1 MEHSVYTRSVA
12 KIFAAHVSLAA
23 LTIQIVGG
31 SFLMSMPIGAYAEEG
46 ESSGGDSASAQVS
59 EPAPVP
65 EQAPVETAPPTVDQS
80 SSEAA
85 SSEVSSSADS
95 SVSSEASS
103 VSADAAS
110 SSVASDSSV
119 SSDSSASSDS
129 STSSGASSVSADAS
143 SATASSAGGGSAVS
157 SSTSSDASA
166 TTSSSVQGG
175 GVAAD
180 LTPNPESDG
189 WTFTDGVATSW
200 LTVSLGTTYIAPQND
215 QVTVTFNKLPVNP
228 GKISIQEITLTDEQV
243 TALHA
248 TSNKAYD
255 ITSDMEDGTFA
266 YDLTMPKPEGATN
279 VVVKYAETLD
289 ELSAAKEVTQN
300 TAQDMGSVTV
310 ENLDHF
316 TIFTVSADTNGTNG
330 TGAYTSTTGPSIVES
345 ANKQITTGTFILTV
359 PSGFVFNTGSTV
371 TATTSVIVGSS
382 TCFTFS
388 SATATPTTTTITF
401 TVSGQ
406 DSNSGSPKTYCSVS
420 FSGIQMRPTAGTPL
434 ASGNITLSGTAS
446 IGAATFNTNTFTET
460 VGAFSASVS
469 TIAASPSSVEND
481 GVTTSAITVTIK
493 DAFGNAISG
502 KTVTLAKTSG
512 AGTPTI
518 TTVSGTTNA
527 SGQASF
533 TVKSTTIA
541 TDVFTATN
549 STDGGNVTSTATVN
563 FVDTTAPTLAQVTP
577 VTTPTN
583 DTTPDYTFSS
593 TEAGTITYGGDCS
606 SVTTSASSGNNT
618 VTFNALSAG
627 AHTNCTVTVTDATGN
642 ASSALAVSS
651 FTIDTTAPTLAQI
664 TPVTTPT
671 NDTTPDYTFSS
682 NEAGTITYGGDC
694 SSATTSA
701 TASNNTVTF
710 SALSAAAHTNCTV
723 TVTDSAGNASATLNV
738 SAFTI
743 DTTTPT
749 LAQVTPVT
757 TPTSDSTPD
766 YTFST
771 TEAGTI
777 TYSGDCTS
785 ATTSATVGN
794 NTITFSSL
802 ADGAHSNCTIKVTD
816 AASNQSSALNVT
828 SFTVDTTA
836 PTLAQVTPVTTPTND
851 TTPNYTF
858 SSTEA
863 GTITY
868 GGDCSSATTSA
879 SSGNNTVT
887 FTALS
892 AGAHTNCTV
901 TVTDATGNAS
911 TALNVSSF
919 SIDVTAP
926 TIAEVTPVTTPTND
940 ATPDY
945 TFSSTEAGTITYGG
959 DCSSATTSASS
970 GNNTVT
976 FTALSAGAHTNCTVT
991 VTDAAGN
998 ASSVLN
1004 VTSFTVDTTAPT
1016 LAEVTP
1022 VTTPTNDTTPNYTF
1036 SSNEAGTI
1044 SYGGDCSS
1052 PTTSAAS
1059 GNNTVTFS
1067 ALSAGAHTNCTIT
1080 VTDAV
1085 GNASTAL
1092 SVSAFTID
1100 TTAPTIAQVTPV
1112 TTPTNDATPDYTF
1125 SSNEA
1130 GTISYGGD
1138 CSSPTTSAS
1147 SGNNTVTFT
1156 ALSAGA
1162 HTNCTIIVTDAAG
1175 NASTTLSVNSFTVDI
1190 TAPTIAEVT
1199 PVTTPTNDTTPNYTF
1214 SSNEAGTITYGGDCS
1229 SATTSA
1235 SSGNNTVTFTALSAG
1250 AHTNCTVTVTDA
1262 AGNASAVLN
1271 VSSFTIDTTAPV
1283 IASHATVIVEATS
1296 AAGAVVT
1303 YTAPATSDNVDAAGT
1318 ASCTAASGTTFV
1330 LGNTTVTCNAT
1341 DAAGNAAT
1349 STTFTVTVQ
1358 DTTAPVIAAH
1368 ATVTAEATSAAGAV
1382 VTYTS
1387 PTTSDAVD
1395 GAGTASCT
1403 AVSGSTFAIGN
1414 TTVTCT
1420 AAADAAG
1427 NVPTSTTFTVT
1438 VQDTTAPLI
1447 ASHANATVE
1456 ATSSAGAVVTYTSP
1470 STYDVV
1476 DGFDTA
1482 SCTAASGTTFAI
1494 GVNTVT
1500 CSKTDAH
1507 SNVATDV
1514 TFTITVQ
1521 DTTAPVIASHANS
1534 TVEATSSAG
1543 AVVTYTSPDSTDAV
1557 DGTVSADCT
1566 AASGST
1572 FAIGVNTVT
1581 CSKTDAHSNV
1591 ATPVTFTI
1599 TVQDTTAPVIASH
1612 ADVTA
1617 EATSAAG
1624 AVVTYTSPTWT
1635 DAVDGTGSAS
1645 CTAASGTTFA
1655 IGTTLITCSK
1665 TDSHSNIATPVT
1677 FTVTVQ
1683 DTTAPVITITGSS
1696 DIHRV
1701 INNPYTDSGATATDI
1716 VDGTVTVSSSASGSA
1731 VDVAVAGVYY
1741 IHYNATD
1748 AHGNAAIQQTRTVTI
1763 EDSSLPLTTTTNAD
1777 GTISGT
1783 VPTTTVTTATTGG
1796 GNTVTFTIPA
1806 GTVIT
1811 GPATWDGTISLP
1823 VTTGTYVTPSVD
1835 PGFSPTVV
1843 EAIEL
1848 GSTGSALNFDT
1859 AVRIVFAGQ
1868 AGKLV
1873 GWSSS
1878 DGLFR
1883 PITTVCNDDTQ
1894 AGNNG
1899 IAYGGNCRIDSGSD
1913 LIVWTKHFTAFVV
1926 YTQTASS
1933 TSTSGGSSTGGARGG
1948 GGGGGG
1954 GGGKIVNIA
1963 PPAFGGPALTMP
1975 VLTPSQKT
1983 TLCRLQEM
1991 VPKYS
1996 TSLLSRLINRLARK
2010 WSWTTWQ
2017 VQTGLSDKTLCN
2029 N

>member
-1 MEHSVYTRSVA
+1 M
-12 KIFAAHVSLAA
+12 
-23 LTIQIVGG
+23 
-31 SFLMSMPIGAYAEEG
+31 
-46 ESSGGDSASAQVS
+46 
-59 EPAPVP
+59 
-65 EQAPVETAPPTVDQS
+65 
-80 SSEAA
+80 
-85 SSEVSSSADS
+85 
-95 SVSSEASS
+95 
-103 VSADAAS
+103 
-110 SSVASDSSV
+110 
-119 SSDSSASSDS
+119 
-129 STSSGASSVSADAS
+129 
-143 SATASSAGGGSAVS
+143 
-157 SSTSSDASA
+157 
-166 TTSSSVQGG
+166 
-175 GVAAD
+175 AAD

-1507 SNVATDV
+1507 GNVATPVTFTITVQDTTAPVIASHANVTVEATSAAGAVVTYTSPDSTDAVDGTIAASCTAASGTTFVIGTTTVNCTKTDAHSNVATPVSFTVTVQDTTAPVIASHANSTVEATSSAGAVVTYTSPTWTDAVDGTGSASCTAASGSTFGIGVNTVTCSKTDAHSNVATDV